1 MAILGLVLADI
12 FNYKAVEN
20 KVKECKD
27 LWLPITD
34 QGKHRL
40 QWKLDFYMR

>member
-1 MAILGLVLADI
+1 MAPSTSVPQGFTSMAILGLVLADI

-27 LWLPITD
+27 L
-34 QGKHRL
+34 
-40 QWKLDFYMR
+40 